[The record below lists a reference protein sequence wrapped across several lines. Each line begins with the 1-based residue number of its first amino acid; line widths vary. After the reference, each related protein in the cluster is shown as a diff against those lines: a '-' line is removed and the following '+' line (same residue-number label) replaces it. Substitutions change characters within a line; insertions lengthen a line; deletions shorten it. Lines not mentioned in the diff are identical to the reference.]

1 MDCCGIGKN
10 IKMQNKIWFDEVL
23 HLTKILVGIQ
33 SISPNIEDENKCAD
47 VIRDLTL
54 AKYENEKTPDVFS
67 DFWFTEDGR
76 KNFACLLRSK
86 KISDKTIIL
95 MSHFDTVGVDDFS
108 RYGDTSLAFQPD
120 KLVEEIKKYF
130 RSKQDLDISETS
142 ALNHLQTG
150 DWLFGRGSVDM
161 KSGVAINIAII
172 REFAKPDDSGHR
184 LIDELDGNILLLAC
198 PDEET
203 ESVGVLS
210 AVTNLLKLRE
220 KEKLN
225 YIGVI
230 NTDYTAPRDENE
242 NARYI
247 YSGTIGKLLPSFY
260 ILGVRTHV
268 GEVFRGIDASQ
279 IAAELVREIN
289 LNPEWM
295 DTWNGKLGNEKLTEV
310 AVPPVVLQMRDFKPS
325 YNVETAGD
333 AFVYVNWL
341 TLQITPIQAMK
352 KMQDAAK
359 QALGQVVKRIEE
371 SYAEFHRLGGQSQ
384 TPPQWNGLVISYDEL
399 CEQAKKKLV
408 DNNLDAWLKNKVDEF
423 TSKAKDSRM
432 LSSLLVAELTKLA
445 KINRPAIVTFFSPP
459 YYPSVLPQDNELT
472 QAVASVLSEI
482 GDEVQLSAFYPYI
495 SDLSY
500 LCLDHTDDLQNLKK
514 FMPLLDLKSK
524 DGINLY
530 SLDSNKLN
538 EIKALNCP
546 VINIGPFGRDAHGL
560 YERVYMPY
568 SFETVPQI
576 IFQTIKQAFT
586 K

>member
-1 MDCCGIGKN
+1 
-10 IKMQNKIWFDEVL
+10 MQNKIWFNEVL
-23 HLTKILVGIQ
+23 HLTKVLVGNP
-33 SISPNIEDENKCAD
+33 SISPNIVDENKCAD

-54 AKYENEKTPDVFS
+54 AKYKNGKVPDVFS
-67 DFWFTEDGR
+67 EFWFSEDGR
-76 KNFACLLRSK
+76 KNFACLLKSK
-86 KISDKTIIL
+86 KDSDKTIIL

-120 KLVEEIKKYF
+120 KLIEEIKKYF
-130 RSKQDLDISETS
+130 QSKQDLDISETS

-161 KSGVAINIAII
+161 KSGVAINIAIL
-172 REFAKPDDSGHR
+172 RALATPNENGSR
-184 LIDELDGNILLLAC
+184 LIDELGGNILLLAC

-210 AVTNLLKLRE
+210 AVTNLLRLQE
-220 KEKLN
+220 KEKIK

-242 NARYI
+242 NTRYI

-260 ILGVRTHV
+260 ILGARTHV
-268 GEVFRGIDASQ
+268 GEIFRGVDASQ

-295 DTWNGKLGNEKLTEV
+295 DRWAGSLGKETTTEV
-310 AVPPVVLQMRDFKPS
+310 AVPPVTLQMRDFKPS

-341 TLQITPIQAMK
+341 TLQITPFQAMK
-352 KMQDAAK
+352 KIKDVSQ
-359 QALGQVVKRIEE
+359 QVLVQVVKRIKE
-371 SYAEFHRLGGQSQ
+371 SYVEFHSLGGQSQ
-384 TPPQWNGLVISYDEL
+384 TPPEWVGNVISYDEL
-399 CEQAKKKLV
+399 YKKATQTLA
-408 DNNLDAWLKNKVDEF
+408 DTDLDTWLRNKVVELSAQ
-423 TSKAKDSRM
+423 TKDSRV
-432 LSSLLVAELTKLA
+432 LSSLLVAELTKLV
-445 KINRPAIVTFFSPP
+445 KLKGPAIVTFFSPP
-459 YYPSVLPQDNELT
+459 YYPSVLPQDDDLT
-472 QAVASVLSEI
+472 QAVVSVLSEFD
-482 GDEVQLSAFYPYI
+482 DEIQLRAFYPYI

-500 LCLDHTDDLQNLKK
+500 LRLDHADDLQSLKN
-514 FMPLLDLKSK
+514 FMPLLDLKLED
-524 DGINLY
+524 DGTMY
-530 SLDSNKLN
+530 SLNTSKLN

-576 IFQTIKQAFT
+576 IYQTIRHAFT

>member
-1 MDCCGIGKN
+1 MACCDIGKN

-23 HLTKILVGIQ
+23 HLTKTLVGIL

-47 VIRDLTL
+47 VIHDLTL
-54 AKYENEKTPDVFS
+54 AKYENGNMPDVVS
-67 DFWFTEDGR
+67 DFWFSEDGR
-76 KNFACLLRSK
+76 KNFACLLKSK

-120 KLVEEIKKYF
+120 KLIEEIKKYLQ
-130 RSKQDLDISETS
+130 SKQDLDISETS
-142 ALNHLQTG
+142 ALKHLQTS

-161 KSGVAINIAII
+161 KSGVAINIAVF
-172 REFAKPDDSGHR
+172 RAFAKPDENGHR
-184 LIDELDGNILLLAC
+184 LIDEFDGNILLLAC

-210 AVTNLLKLRE
+210 AVPNLLKLRE

-225 YIGVI
+225 FIGVI

-242 NARYI
+242 NTRFI

-295 DTWNGKLGNEKLTEV
+295 DEWKGKLGSEELTEV
-310 AVPPVVLQMRDFKPS
+310 AVPPVVLHMRDFKPS

-352 KMQDAAK
+352 KMQDTAK
-359 QALGQVVKRIEE
+359 QALGQVVKRIGE

-384 TPPQWNGLVISYDEL
+384 TPPEWTGLVISYDEL
-399 CEQAKKKLV
+399 CEMVTEKLV
-408 DNNLDAWLKNKVDEF
+408 DKNLEEWLKNKVDEF
-423 TSKAKDSRM
+423 SAQAKDSRM
-432 LSSLLVAELTKLA
+432 LSSLLIAELTKLA
-445 KINRPAIVTFFSPP
+445 KINKPAIVTFFSPP
-459 YYPSVLPQDNELT
+459 YYPSVLPRDDELT
-472 QAVASVLSEI
+472 HAVASVLSEF
-482 GDEVQLSAFYPYI
+482 GDEIQLRAFYPYI

-500 LCLDHTDDLQNLKK
+500 LRLDHADGLESLKK

-524 DGINLY
+524 EGINLY

-538 EIKALNCP
+538 EIQALNCA

-576 IFQTIKQAFT
+576 IFETIKQAFT